1 MVERPS
7 STQQKFVKA
16 AEEKRL
22 HLTELEHK
30 MLKLPKKQ
38 FAADELTDPSNA
50 NGDPAL
56 EANNLNEIA
65 LRDKAQ
71 SKRKRA
77 KVRKTWGL
85 FFLLPDSNFEIEEK

>member
-7 STQQKFVKA
+7 STQQKFAKA

-38 FAADELTDPSNA
+38 SAADELTDPSNA

-56 EANNLNEIA
+56 EANNLDEIA

-77 KVRKTWGL
+77 KVRKT
-85 FFLLPDSNFEIEEK
+85 